1 MGDEM
6 AVLLIILAIFLYWVY
21 RKSNTSGYSSE
32 LPVKPGTHR
41 IGEDLPP
48 GKGDLVAISGGGT
61 VTIKERGGSA
71 KVTTFKLHASNS
83 ALPSRYRNLKLCPLD
98 ILEISGNME
107 TLITPAKS
115 ISDVNGAELTQGVYK
130 FGADIPAAKY
140 NLKAVSGDGKVS
152 IREANAADPSFSQD
166 MNTAGEDKSSVYENI
181 LCEAG
186 SQMTVEGSLKIKLTL
201 SQKQHNMTQRF
212 LDFLNQDP

>member
-6 AVLLIILAIFLYWVY
+6 AVLLIFLAIFLYLIY
-21 RKSNTSGYSSE
+21 RKSNKGGYSSE
-32 LPVKPGTHR
+32 LSVKPGTHR

-107 TLITPAKS
+107 VLITPAKS
-115 ISDVNGAELTQGVYK
+115 IADANGAELTQGVYK

-140 NLKAVSGDGKVS
+140 NLKAVSGDGKVT
-152 IREANAADPSFSQD
+152 IREANATDSSFSQE

-186 SQMTVEGSLKIKLTL
+186 GQMTVEGSLKIKLTP
-201 SQKQHNMTQRF
+201 SKKQRGRVNQI